1 MHKTIIILTRNLR
14 YEVFKA
20 AWIFGNNFLCGVRN
34 ISLCPNPLEKNFVI
48 SLITSLSMNVK
59 EIIWGNIKGVVEE
72 IDEENGGKVEVM
84 KLKEEIKPEG
94 WKRRK

>member
-1 MHKTIIILTRNLR
+1 
-14 YEVFKA
+14 
-20 AWIFGNNFLCGVRN
+20 
-34 ISLCPNPLEKNFVI
+34 
-48 SLITSLSMNVK
+48 MNVK

-94 WKRRK
+94 WKRRNLVLKNETFFQIDHWCFLLAFFFKLITNLFWKGLTT